1 MFTHLW
7 KLHLSLKFTKFTKEH
22 EKKRQQQ
29 LFGLLPQVLKLGLSC
44 VANSSIKT
52 VHKKKSSCVANS
64 SIKTVHKKKRRN
76 KIKQMLTSKT
86 NLKFVD
92 KLISR
97 LQTNNRLVDW
107 KRQLLSFSITLDNL
121 IPFGNFF
128 RSCFISNS
136 ASDLHS
142 KKKGNT
148 QL

>member
-7 KLHLSLKFTKFTKEH
+7 KLHLSLKFTKFTKEQ

-29 LFGLLPQVLKLGLSC
+29 LFGLLPQVLKLGL
-44 VANSSIKT
+44 
-52 VHKKKSSCVANS
+52 SCVANS